1 MTQSHKRPARG
12 LLLNALLI
20 GVGFALLGHAIWKN
34 QHQIHDVFR
43 HSLDLRPLVMA
54 FGLNLAALFLT
65 YVRWYTLV
73 RVVDSTF
80 RLSSAI
86 LLGSIGSLFSLVI
99 PGAVGGDL
107 IKAAYLVKMDGNRT
121 QAIASMVIDRIMGLL
136 GLFVLAGIA
145 GVFAWPVA
153 NAQSRL
159 LIGIVWTTTAS
170 GFLGLI
176 AIFTPGLMRFLHRSL
191 AGWGRL
197 SSILHDLE
205 VMAVTYRGRQRTVGA
220 MLVLS
225 SFSHGLNVVGFY
237 LVGRMLFATQVPSL
251 PEHFLLVPLVFFT
264 TAVPLPFGAL
274 GLSEEVSEGLFRLV
288 AHPGGALAMM
298 GFRILLYGNG
308 LISACIYLA
317 NLRQVRDMTDSA
329 SRWRENLGA
338 RPSAYHSS

>member
-43 HSLDLRPLVMA
+43 HSLDLRLLVMA
-54 FGLNLAALFLT
+54 LGLNLAALFLT

-121 QAIASMVIDRIMGLL
+121 QAIASMVIDRIIGLL

-145 GVFAWPVA
+145 GAFAWPVA

-159 LIGIVWTTTAS
+159 LIGVVWTTTAL
-170 GFLGLI
+170 GFLGLTT
-176 AIFTPGLMRFLHRSL
+176 IFTPGLMGYLHRLLSP
-191 AGWGRL
+191 WGHL
-197 SSILHDLE
+197 SSILYDLQ
-205 VMAVTYRGRQRTVGA
+205 VMAATYRGRQRTVAA

-298 GFRILLYGNG
+298 GFRILLYGSG
-308 LISACIYLA
+308 LLSACVYLA
-317 NLRQVRDMTDSA
+317 NLRQVRDLTDSA

-338 RPSAYHSS
+338 RPSAYHST

>member
-1 MTQSHKRPARG
+1 MMTQSHKTPARS

-43 HSLDLRPLVMA
+43 QSLDLRLLVMA

-107 IKAAYLVKMDGNRT
+107 IKAAFLVKMDGNRT
-121 QAIASMVIDRIMGLL
+121 HAIASLVIDRIIGLM

-145 GVFAWPVA
+145 GAFAWLVA
-153 NAQSRL
+153 DAQVRL
-159 LIGIVWTTTAS
+159 LIGVVWTTTVL
-170 GFLGLI
+170 GFLGL
-176 AIFTPGLMRFLHRSL
+176 ATIFTPGLMRFLRRL
-191 AGWGRL
+191 FAGWGHS
-197 SSILHDLE
+197 SSILHDLQ
-205 VMAVTYRGRQRTVGA
+205 VMAATYRGRLGTLGA

-237 LVGRMLFATQVPSL
+237 LVGRMLFATQVPTL

-298 GFRILLYGNG
+298 GFRILLYGSG
-308 LISACIYLA
+308 LLSACVYLA
-317 NLRQVRDMTDSA
+317 NLRQVRDLTDSA
-329 SRWRENLGA
+329 SRWRESLGT
-338 RPSAYHSS
+338 RPSAYHS